1 MKLEH
6 SLTPY
11 AKIDSK
17 CIKGLKT
24 RPDTIN
30 ILEEN
35 TGRTLFDVNCSNIL
49 FDSPSKAMTIKTQI
63 NQWDLIKL
71 KSFCKE
77 KETIKKKMK
86 RQLTEWEKIFANYS
100 ADKSLISKI
109 YKQLIQL
116 NNKKTNSPIEK
127 MGREFPSW
135 HSGNEFD

>member
-49 FDSPSKAMTIKTQI
+49 FDSPPRIMKIKTKI
-63 NQWDLIKL
+63 N
-71 KSFCKE
+71 
-77 KETIKKKMK
+77 
-86 RQLTEWEKIFANYS
+86 
-100 ADKSLISKI
+100 
-109 YKQLIQL
+109 
-116 NNKKTNSPIEK
+116 
-127 MGREFPSW
+127 
-135 HSGNEFD
+135 